1 MAKRGNRTNQ
11 AEETKYISQN
21 WKAWVSW
28 LKFSIE
34 CPAQC
39 KKTDPHPRQSI
50 VKLLSVH
57 HSRKGDNLKS
67 FKGDKTSHIQR
78 TAIRMTLD
86 FSTAT
91 LVYNLESGVRYNQ
104 DIFSLENI
112 QKFYLPHNLSKE
124 ATVEWAPLKEWRKSN
139 KRETGHTGNR
149 RKMKGLSRWW

>member
-1 MAKRGNRTNQ
+1 MLSRVQLFAISWTATWQASLSITN
-11 AEETKYISQN
+11 YQN
-21 WKAWVSW
+21 L
-28 LKFSIE
+28 LKLMSIKLE

-124 ATVEWAPLKEWRKSN
+124 ATVE
-139 KRETGHTGNR
+139 
-149 RKMKGLSRWW
+149 